1 MATRSITTGLLAAC
15 VALTTGCASY
25 RVSSNVEPAAPSAF
39 ANQTAAKVVLS
50 EGSIPDRQYKVVG
63 PVEVSVKKLTLFHK
77 DPTKELANDAL
88 IERARAMN
96 ADAVINI
103 IYTTGIGLTTW
114 GYIDAKGLAVKLLP

>member
-1 MATRSITTGLLAAC
+1 MSSIQATKSCWSGRRRSCDCEFWQRRRGLSRPPDCRCEAW
-15 VALTTGCASY
+15 
-25 RVSSNVEPAAPSAF
+25 R
-39 ANQTAAKVVLS
+39 AAKVVLS
-50 EGSIPDRQYKVVG
+50 EGSIQDRQHKVVG